1 MNRIRNIKQVDPF
14 GFPSPCPLPPS
25 GPEAFPGRRPGEKAS
40 SWVQSNG
47 KDEGGCVTRVVIKT
61 NRVSETLRIGKRIG
75 AFLQSGDVV
84 ALVGDLGTGKTHVI
98 KGLAAGVGVKKTASV
113 SSPSFTLINEYPGK
127 IPFYHVDL
135 YRLQTE
141 TEAEELGLEEIF
153 QGRGI
158 TAIEWADKI
167 PSLLPAETLRIRLRY
182 TGAYTRSIEITGMG
196 KRYQRLME
204 DLEAHIQRRDSS
216 VKPKQSRL
224 RMPFM
229 F

>member
-1 MNRIRNIKQVDPF
+1 M
-14 GFPSPCPLPPS
+14 
-25 GPEAFPGRRPGEKAS
+25 
-40 SWVQSNG
+40 
-47 KDEGGCVTRVVIKT
+47 VIKT

-141 TEAEELGLEEIF
+141 IEAEELGLEEIF

-167 PSLLPAETLRIRLRY
+167 PSLLPAETLCIRLRY
-182 TGAYTRSIEITGMG
+182 IGAHTRSIEITGMR

-216 VKPKQSRL
+216 AKPKQSRL